1 MHIGAFHMIIIQDRE
16 SRIKHIAKQRR
27 TLNQRKKMDN
37 NNNKKSKKRKVPNL
51 GVFPCAPFKI
61 SFYFSSLIV
70 VARIRGVEQNKQ
82 TNNSI
87 YMTIWK

>member
-37 NNNKKSKKRKVPNL
+37 NNNKKSKEKKGAKFRRVPMCTFQDFL
-51 GVFPCAPFKI
+51 
-61 SFYFSSLIV
+61 YFSSLIV
-70 VARIRGVEQNKQ
+70 VASNKTNKQ
-82 TNNSI
+82 TTQ
-87 YMTIWK
+87 YT